1 MSVKNMINLCSL
13 NVNGLQNREKRG
25 RAIEWVKSMK
35 CDIAYFQETHF
46 DQNIENEINFNTDFN
61 VYGSIGTSASRGVAI
76 FINKAV
82 NYKVIDK
89 VTDENG
95 RIVLL
100 NVQID
105 DAVFSLV
112 CIYAPNSKTLRNMF
126 FKKVSNFC
134 KEHGTGIE
142 DRARDQNNMKYFFD
156 QRTSSENG

>member
-1 MSVKNMINLCSL
+1 M
-13 NVNGLQNREKRG
+13 
-25 RAIEWVKSMK
+25 SMK

-134 KEHGTGIE
+134 KEHGTGILVVGGDFNE
-142 DRARDQNNMKYFFD
+142 IMQDIDRISYITFH
-156 QRTSSENG
+156 